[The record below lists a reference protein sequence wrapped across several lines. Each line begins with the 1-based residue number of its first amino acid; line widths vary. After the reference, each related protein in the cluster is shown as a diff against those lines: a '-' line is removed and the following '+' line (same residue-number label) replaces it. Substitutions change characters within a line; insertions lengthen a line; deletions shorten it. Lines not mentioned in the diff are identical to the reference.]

1 MGKSSAFNL
10 QDGGLY
16 YGNLN
21 SKGLP
26 DSLDSIGMWDDGRR
40 YIGQWVNGRVH
51 GVGTMYYPDGS
62 VIRGFWYNNE
72 LLHTFDN
79 QVPISHLPK
88 NKNDIFFP
96 HLQIF
101 CSGQCSSANCLS
113 YFPFISPALVSS
125 YKHFFV
131 VLMLVR

>member
-51 GVGTMYYPDGS
+51 GHHV
-62 VIRGFWYNNE
+62 
-72 LLHTFDN
+72 
-79 QVPISHLPK
+79 
-88 NKNDIFFP
+88 
-96 HLQIF
+96 
-101 CSGQCSSANCLS
+101 LS
-113 YFPFISPALVSS
+113 
-125 YKHFFV
+125 
-131 VLMLVR
+131 

>member
-62 VIRGFWYNNE
+62 VIRDSGIIMNFYI
-72 LLHTFDN
+72 LSIIKFRYLIY
-79 QVPISHLPK
+79 QKIK
-88 NKNDIFFP
+88 IK
-96 HLQIF
+96 LQ
-101 CSGQCSSANCLS
+101 CC
-113 YFPFISPALVSS
+113 
-125 YKHFFV
+125 
-131 VLMLVR
+131 

>member
-1 MGKSSAFNL
+1 MGKSSTFNL

-62 VIRGFWYNNE
+62 VIRGFWYNND

-88 NKNDIFFP
+88 NKNKI
-96 HLQIF
+96 
-101 CSGQCSSANCLS
+101 NNRKNLS
-113 YFPFISPALVSS
+113 
-125 YKHFFV
+125 
-131 VLMLVR
+131 